1 MVKDRHQGLLGWI
14 IAFKAFK
21 AVALT
26 ALGIVLITTRH
37 SDLLDL
43 LVRLAMAV
51 HLPLSS
57 HVLDWL
63 LRVAS
68 GLTITKRTALGITAF
83 GYAVLMASEGVALH
97 LRRPWAFWFTII
109 ATCTLIPV
117 EVYEIV
123 RKPDAL
129 RILVLVVNVGIVF
142 YLWQQGDLAAAR
154 KHQT

>member
-1 MVKDRHQGLLGWI
+1 MKNEHQGLLGWI

-26 ALGIVLITTRH
+26 AIGIALITTRH

-57 HVLDWL
+57 HLLDWL
-63 LRVAS
+63 LTVAS
-68 GLTITKRTALGITAF
+68 TLTITKRTALGITAF

-129 RILVLVVNVGIVF
+129 RILVLVVNVGIVA

-154 KHQT
+154 KHK